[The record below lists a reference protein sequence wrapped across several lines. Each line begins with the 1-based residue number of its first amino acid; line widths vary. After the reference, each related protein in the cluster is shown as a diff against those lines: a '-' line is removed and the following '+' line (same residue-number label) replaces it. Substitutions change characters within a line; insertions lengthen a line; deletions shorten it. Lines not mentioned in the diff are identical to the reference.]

1 MADQR
6 LFISHANED
15 SAVVNLIVRYLE
27 AHGVPCW
34 IAGRDIPPQAI
45 YAEAITS
52 AIQSASACAVIVSN
66 ASNGSAAIKR
76 ELELASHHGR
86 PFIPI
91 RIDGAEPGPG
101 FDYYLRNTQWIDY
114 QREQER
120 GLDRIV
126 AHLKGADVSGRANK
140 APPPPQPRAVRGNL
154 MPALLL
160 GAALIIGGGA
170 AWYLLRPT
178 STHETAATA
187 DVAPVSTAP
196 PVQVV
201 DVNGAWNLSM
211 TCANG
216 ASLAEPEAVFQD
228 ASYQRQFAHASAS
241 GETRLRLTSSDMQS
255 IHLTGEIAFAGG
267 TVMPVDAQASTN
279 DHGAT
284 FTGFGLYGTNQNCP
298 FVATRLR

>member
-15 SAVVNLIVRYLE
+15 SAVVNLIVQYLE

-34 IAGRDIPPQAI
+34 IAARDIPPQAI

-66 ASNGSAAIKR
+66 ASNASAAIKR

-114 QREQER
+114 QREQDR

-126 AHLKGADVSGRANK
+126 AHLKGADVSGGANR
-140 APPPPQPRAVRGNL
+140 APPPPQPRASRGNL
-154 MPALLL
+154 MPAVLIA
-160 GAALIIGGGA
+160 AALIISGGA

-178 STHETAATA
+178 STPETAATA
-187 DVAPVSTAP
+187 NAAPASTAT
-196 PVQVV
+196 PVQAV
-201 DVNGAWNLSM
+201 DVNGAWNLNM

-216 ASLAEPEAVFQD
+216 ASLVEPDAVFQD
-228 ASYQRQFAHASAS
+228 ARYQRQFVSASAA
-241 GETRLRLTSSDMQS
+241 GETRLRMTSSDVQS
-255 IHLTGEIAFAGG
+255 IHLIGEIAFAGG
-267 TVMPVDAQASTN
+267 NVMPVDAQATTSDN
-279 DHGAT
+279 GAT
-284 FTGFGLYGTNQNCP
+284 FTGFGLYGVNQNCP
-298 FVATRLR
+298 FIATRQR